1 MLKFIYLLKDL
12 IINLIISNYNGT
24 FILKK
29 YYSDKLILLS
39 KKRNLIK
46 SFLLTENLYFSIK
59 SRKLNCLIEGSFL
72 LENKNIKKK
81 LNILLVCH
89 EFETY
94 IAEFLLK
101 LGYDINLYFYDLKI
115 IPEKLNQNLIKK
127 INFIPI
133 EDDIRNL
140 SNHFDKPKFDYIFS
154 SRAGIDRFHYN
165 EMIKILN
172 DLSKI
177 LLDERSYLVS
187 YVTSS
192 FLTLEFMDLANKKSL
207 DNTSGLKNNENL
219 EEKNLDKNY
228 LNLYCDNVYKN
239 DLEYL
244 IEITKHY
251 KRFNKNLN
259 HPWLSKFL
267 DKDILTKNDISE
279 ISSSY
284 TKNLDRLKNLNDISG
299 KATLLA
305 TYFSN
310 INKNKS
316 YFANY
321 IVIKK

>member
-12 IINLIISNYNGT
+12 IINLIFSNYNGT

-29 YYSDKLILLS
+29 YFSDKLILLS

-46 SFLLTENLYFSIK
+46 SFLLTENLYFSNK

-72 LENKNIKKK
+72 LENKKIKKK

-140 SNHFDKPKFDYIFS
+140 SNHFDKPMFDYIFS
-154 SRAGIDRFHYN
+154 SRAGIDRFNYD
-165 EMIKILN
+165 EMIEILN

-177 LLDERSYLVS
+177 LLDESSYLIS

-192 FLTLEFMDLANKKSL
+192 FLTLEHMDLANKKSL
-207 DNTSGLKNNENL
+207 DTTSGIKNNENL
-219 EEKNLDKNY
+219 ESKNVDQNY
-228 LNLYCDNVYKN
+228 LNLYCENLYKN

-284 TKNLDRLKNLNDISG
+284 TKNLNRIKSLNDISG
-299 KATLLA
+299 KATLFA

-310 INKNKS
+310 ISINKS

-321 IVIKK
+321 IAIKK